1 MKRTLVLTMGL
12 ALALTLAA
20 CSSNNSD
27 STSSASPL
35 TTAAPT
41 DTSASTAPNREELIA
56 ELRADGEKN
65 GAPTEQIDCVVDA
78 ISSLTAEQLQS
89 VKDGTPDA
97 ATQSVMTAASDK
109 CIPSESASP
118 AAS

>member
-27 STSSASPL
+27 SSSSPSPVTS
-35 TTAAPT
+35 AAPT
-41 DTSASTAPNREELIA
+41 DTSASAAPNRDELIA

-65 GAPTEQIDCVVDA
+65 GAPAEQINCVVDA

-89 VKDGTPDA
+89 VKDGTPDTD
-97 ATQSVMTAASDK
+97 TQAVMTAASTK
-109 CIPSESASP
+109 CIPSETASP